1 MTATRGREY
10 GLTLLVM
17 AIAALGVVVAY
28 RSTWITAAVPVF
40 SGTTAP
46 TTSERFSGTNL
57 VGFGGAAG
65 WVSLAAVGGVIATR
79 SWGRSFVG
87 AVAFLAGAAAGVG
100 ALTFWLTRE
109 SLIAAALQGGEVIGV
124 EDNPWWIIACVGG
137 LAVMVTGAL
146 TLLRGRSWPA
156 LGRKYERSGQ
166 TTAPPSSATEMWD
179 ALNRGE
185 DPTRD

>member
-17 AIAALGVVVAY
+17 AVAALGIVVAY

-65 WVSLAAVGGVIATR
+65 WVCLAAVGGVVATR

-87 AVAFLAGAAAGVG
+87 AIAFLAGAAAGVG
-100 ALTFWLTRE
+100 ALTFWLSRQ
-109 SLIAAALQGGEVIGV
+109 SLIAAALQGGEVISV
-124 EDNPWWIIACVGG
+124 EGNLWWIIACGGG

-156 LGRKYERSGQ
+156 LGRKYERNSDAG
-166 TTAPPSSATEMWD
+166 ASPSSATEMWD